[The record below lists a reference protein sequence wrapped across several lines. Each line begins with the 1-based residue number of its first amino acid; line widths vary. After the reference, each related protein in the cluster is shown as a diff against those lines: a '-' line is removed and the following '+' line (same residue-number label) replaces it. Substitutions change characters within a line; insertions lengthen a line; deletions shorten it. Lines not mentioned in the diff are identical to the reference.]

1 MFRYKYL
8 YQVLESYRL
17 FNNHIIL
24 NYVVINYIFSNYYDL
39 KINLDL
45 FIYLFIY
52 FKFNLLPYVIQ
63 DMVYIIP
70 QAPLLIPYLLILNLV
85 Q

>member
-1 MFRYKYL
+1 MFRHNYL

-17 FNNHIIL
+17 FYNHIIL
-24 NYVVINYIFSNYYDL
+24 NYLVINYIFSNYYDL

-45 FIYLFIY
+45 FIY
-52 FKFNLLPYVIQ
+52 FKFNLLLYVIQ

>member
-1 MFRYKYL
+1 MFRHNYL
-8 YQVLESYRL
+8 YQVLESDRL
-17 FNNHIIL
+17 FYNHIIL

-45 FIYLFIY
+45 FIY

-70 QAPLLIPYLLILNLV
+70 QAPLLIPCLLILNLV
-85 Q
+85 R